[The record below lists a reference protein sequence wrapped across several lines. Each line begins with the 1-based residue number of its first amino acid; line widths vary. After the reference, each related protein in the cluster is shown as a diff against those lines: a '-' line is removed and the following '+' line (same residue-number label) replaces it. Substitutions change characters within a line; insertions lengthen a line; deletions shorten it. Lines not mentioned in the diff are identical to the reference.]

1 MKVVFAGTPAFAAHA
16 LREIHKAGHELVL
29 VMTQPDRPAGRGL
42 KLQPSAVKQVAI
54 ELNLK
59 VIQPTSLKLDG
70 KYSQEASAAKSIL
83 EDTEFDVMVVAAYGL
98 ILPQW
103 TLDLAERSPRFG
115 CLNIHASLL
124 PRWRGAAP
132 IQRAIWSGDS
142 KTGTCIMQMEIGLD
156 TGAVALCEELHIY
169 PFDTTTSLHDKLAQ
183 QGGRLIQAALSEITT
198 NGRLNL
204 TPQTEVGV
212 TYAEKILKEEA
223 QIDWSK
229 DASWIDRQIRALN
242 PMPGAWTKFQ
252 GEILK
257 VWFSDLPS
265 IEGNVNASKAAP
277 GEIVQIDDL
286 GIVLQCGQA
295 CIRIQELQKAGGK
308 KTNAV
313 QFAKQHDLKIGD
325 KLPN

>member
-29 VMTQPDRPAGRGL
+29 VMTQPDRPAGRGM
-42 KLQPSAVKQVAI
+42 KLQPSAVKQAAV
-54 ELNLK
+54 ELGLK

-70 KYSQEASAAKSIL
+70 KYSEEANAAKAVL
-83 EDTEFDVMVVAAYGL
+83 ENTEFDVMVVAAYGL

-103 TLDLAERSPRFG
+103 TLSLAEKSPRFG

-132 IQRAIWSGDS
+132 IQRAIWSGDE
-142 KTGTCIMQMEIGLD
+142 KTGTCIMQMDVGLD
-156 TGAVALCEELHIY
+156 TGAVAICEELPIY
-169 PFDTTTSLHDKLAQ
+169 SFDTTTTLHDKLAQ
-183 QGGRLIQAALSEITT
+183 QGGRLIQEALSEIASK
-198 NGRLNL
+198 GRLNL
-204 TPQTEVGV
+204 IPQSDIGI

-229 DASWIDRQIRALN
+229 DAQWIDRQIRALN
-242 PMPGAWTKFQ
+242 PMPGAWTKWQ

-257 VWFSDLPS
+257 IWFSDLPQNDAERKS
-265 IEGNVNASKAAP
+265 TA
-277 GEIVQIDDL
+277 GEIVELDEL
-286 GIVLQCGQA
+286 GVVVGCGQG
-295 CIRIQELQKAGGK
+295 ILRIQEVQKAGGK
-308 KTNAV
+308 RTNAV
-313 QFAKQHDLKIGD
+313 QFAKQHNLKIGD